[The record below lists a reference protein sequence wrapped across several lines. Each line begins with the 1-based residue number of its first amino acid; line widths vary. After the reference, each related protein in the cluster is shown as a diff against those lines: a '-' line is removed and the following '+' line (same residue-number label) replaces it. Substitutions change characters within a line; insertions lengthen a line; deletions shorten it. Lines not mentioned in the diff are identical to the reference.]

1 MTDYE
6 LGLRDDAV
14 VLQVF
19 CDSFAVIC
27 LSGILIRIRKYP
39 ANIFQEISANS

>member
-6 LGLRDDAV
+6 LGLRDFAV

-19 CDSFAVIC
+19 CGSFAVISP
-27 LSGILIRIRKYP
+27 SGILIRIREYP